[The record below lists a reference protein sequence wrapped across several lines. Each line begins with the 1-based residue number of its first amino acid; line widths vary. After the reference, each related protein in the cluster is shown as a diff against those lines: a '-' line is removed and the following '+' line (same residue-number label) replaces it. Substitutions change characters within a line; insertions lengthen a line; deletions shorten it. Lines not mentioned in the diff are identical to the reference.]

1 MKIERKLSNKK
12 MTEGKTRNV
21 ILVIAIALTTVMFTV
36 LMTIFSSI
44 SDSQQKEEMR
54 LNGSTSFATIK
65 YISDDDYEILQRAFG
80 NGNVGYRLFI
90 SSQINNESLS
100 GPPIEMSYNGIW
112 QEN

>member
-44 SDSQQKEEMR
+44 SEWFD
-54 LNGSTSFATIK
+54 I
-65 YISDDDYEILQRAFG
+65 ICDDKVYFG
-80 NGNVGYRLFI
+80 
-90 SSQINNESLS
+90 
-100 GPPIEMSYNGIW
+100 
-112 QEN
+112 

>member
-54 LNGSTSFATIK
+54 LNGSTSLSTIN
-65 YISDDDYEILQRAFG
+65 YISDYQ
-80 NGNVGYRLFI
+80 Y
-90 SSQINNESLS
+90 
-100 GPPIEMSYNGIW
+100 
-112 QEN
+112 